1 VAKPSI
7 EDRLAIE
14 DLFVRYTTA
23 LDSGDVD
30 AVVACFTQDGWL
42 DSPIVGRHQG
52 RKQLRAFA
60 EKIAESIRLRGAQY
74 RHVVSN
80 FRIETTQDRAKARC
94 YLLDFVTIGEECK
107 LLSPGEYDCELE
119 KIGGEWFFASRIV
132 RMDRTFSIP

>member
-1 VAKPSI
+1 MAKPSI

-14 DLFVRYTTA
+14 ELFVRYTTA
-23 LDSGDVD
+23 LDNGDVD
-30 AVVACFTQDGWL
+30 GVVGCFTQDGWL
-42 DSPIVGRHQG
+42 DSPLVGRHQG

-80 FRIETTQDRAKARC
+80 FRIETTGNRAKARC

-119 KIGGEWFFASRIV
+119 KIGGEWFFDSRIV